1 MGCGVPTIVSNRAS
15 LPEIGGEAVL
25 QVDPDDPDALAEAMH
40 RALTDS
46 AWRETMRA
54 KGLEQVKHFTW
65 DKTAQATLALYNQV
79 LGE

>member
-1 MGCGVPTIVSNRAS
+1 MR
-15 LPEIGGEAVL
+15 
-25 QVDPDDPDALAEAMH
+25 

-46 AWRETMRA
+46 GLRETMRA

-65 DKTAQATLALYNQV
+65 DKTAQATLSLYNRV